1 MGDYERAFGSYGR
14 EVVFAMNPIDVWK
27 CFIGFL
33 KWKREREE
41 RGKTVKKYGRWAADT
56 TLPTRFIALFERHG
70 VHRNQIPRFFDH
82 GLTVKDV
89 SSDEALTEKL
99 SEQILQGACDLFAVR
114 REWLDGVSDEIYEV
128 HEFYKHPAEFEQF
141 IQHLNR
147 ASNETGRLWGKV
159 IIPSAKNIRSEALFF
174 IEERIGYLGNE
185 PISRFHLTGTWR
197 YDYWRCR
204 AYLAA
209 CVSIACRNGCHV
221 NGSVV
226 DRKYLKNVTQGLEF
240 IDPQALRRLGRSWEP
255 EDMAYDPSVYLKD
268 LDKSGHASSN
278 ELALELWLA
287 LAKDGWLDGYS
298 PASVEK
304 FEQEL
309 SVYS

>member
-1 MGDYERAFGSYGR
+1 MSTLLQ
-14 EVVFAMNPIDVWK
+14 VWEYLLR
-27 CFIGFL
+27 FL

-41 RGKTVKKYGRWAADT
+41 REKTIEKYGRWAAET
-56 TLPTRFIALFERHG
+56 TLPTRFIALFEHHG

-99 SEQILQGACDLFAVR
+99 TEKVLQDACDLFAVR
-114 REWLDGVSDEIYEV
+114 REWLDGVSDEIYEI
-128 HEFYKHPAEFEQF
+128 HEFYKHPVEFEQF
-141 IQHLNR
+141 IQQLGRESDEH
-147 ASNETGRLWGKV
+147 GRLWGKV

-174 IEERIGYLGNE
+174 IEERIGYVGNE
-185 PISRFHLTGTWR
+185 SISRFHLTGTWS
-197 YDYWRCR
+197 YDYWKCR

-209 CVSIACRNGCHV
+209 CVSIAFRNGCHV

-240 IDPQALRRLGRSWEP
+240 INPQALRRLGRSWEP
-255 EDMAYDPSVYLKD
+255 EDMAYDPDVYLKD
-268 LDKSGHASSN
+268 LNKSGHERSN
-278 ELALELWLA
+278 ELALELWLD

-309 SVYS
+309 YLYN